1 MGLLIPS
8 EEQMQALTVR
18 LGVEPDANYML
29 VQRIVHPEGQKVTK
43 VLDALSPTSILTG
56 MTEKSS
62 AMVVTPTTFYV
73 APLPWS
79 FDVDRI
85 AAKVDQIDHSAVT
98 SFKVYQK
105 SDQVHIEFDYSNQH
119 FHSHQLAKYWGRGEY
134 NVASLKNLLAT
145 GFFGLMV
152 PSEL

>member
-1 MGLLIPS
+1 
-8 EEQMQALTVR
+8 
-18 LGVEPDANYML
+18 
-29 VQRIVHPEGQKVTK
+29 
-43 VLDALSPTSILTG
+43 

-85 AAKVDQIDHSAVT
+85 AAKVEQIDHSAVT